1 MLTLGDVSLLTE
13 ILQLRSIDRD
23 PIHYNNRIA
32 TLLEALPSRLKA
44 EGFLKRIINPSEV
57 PDSKLLDPLDQRGP
71 LCPLH
76 HKLNI
81 SIIQKVFVLLALEVG
96 HHLNHLAQ
104 KRDLLSQEQKQLIS
118 RLRALHAIWYE
129 PDDYERFFQSRA
141 QSTKWPYQGNKCAAC
156 SLSRIAG
163 DAEAILDL
171 ICAISSRC
179 SSDEK
184 CQKPRLHRWLMAWL
198 AHHRDGCHG
207 DDRKNFQTRIFQNE
221 VQTLELKTKR
231 KELSK
236 ARKEARAPMQS
247 IPEEV
252 PLVDRNVHE
261 YEHIDDDDLES
272 VDFHGALLSTP
283 HLSDMSRFQHDEGRK
298 TRYADRNSVR
308 PSYVSCSSS
317 THRKD
322 KSTASLKSPVSP
334 MTSPAEQEYVPPRA
348 SWQSVDEVPTTRR
361 QPTHRSSE
369 DAARSYA
376 NILPRSNPFGTHM
389 AGNKYQAPVIESN
402 YSTPTH
408 QPSSSSRPSPEP
420 ESVWTDADPQA
431 SRRSSITSLM
441 DKYANYGGL
450 PVPPSQAS
458 GRSSTA
464 SLMDK
469 CANYGGLPIPPD
481 FDAPHSSEDQK
492 TDRRGDVSASHAHR
506 RSINAENAQ
515 ALKDKVRKHLAAEDL
530 VKRARSTR
538 SESSQK
544 NHAQPVQGPSPLK
557 VDRPVPKDSKVSAE
571 NLVKRAA
578 STSHQSKGAYH
589 RHDHHPSNKDAG
601 AKQPTTSRTASVESC
616 NTLASSSLLGNR
628 GRRERESDQTRQ
640 RSGRESR
647 ERESARPTAS
657 DALETNMTRWSMNW
671 KDEVM
676 NRPENKFYK
685 DREEARLARMG
696 TKERKR

>member
-1 MLTLGDVSLLTE
+1 MLTPGDVSLLTE

-44 EGFLKRIINPSEV
+44 ERFLKRIINPSEV

-76 HKLNI
+76 HKLNT

-96 HHLNHLAQ
+96 HHLNHLTQ
-104 KRDLLSQEQKQLIS
+104 KRDLLSHEQKQMIS

-129 PDDYERFFQSRA
+129 PDDYERFFHRRA
-141 QSTKWPYQGNKCAAC
+141 QSTKWTYQGNKCAAC

-171 ICAISSRC
+171 ICALSSRC

-184 CQKPRLHRWLMAWL
+184 RQRPRLHRWLMAWL
-198 AHHRDGCHG
+198 AHHRDGCQA

-236 ARKEARAPMQS
+236 VRKEARAPMQS

-252 PLVDRNVHE
+252 PLVDRHVHE

-272 VDFHGALLSTP
+272 VNLHAALLSTP
-283 HLSDMSRFQHDEGRK
+283 HLPDMSHLQHDEGHE
-298 TRYADRNSVR
+298 TRYADRNSPR
-308 PSYVSCSSS
+308 ASYVSCKSSN
-317 THRKD
+317 HRKD
-322 KSTASLKSPVSP
+322 KSGASLKSHVSA
-334 MTSPAEQEYVPPRA
+334 TTDRAEQRYVPPRA
-348 SWQSVDEVPTTRR
+348 NWHSVDEEPATRK
-361 QPTHRSSE
+361 QPTQRERYRSSE
-369 DAARSYA
+369 DAAQSYA
-376 NILPRSNPFGTHM
+376 NILPRSNPFGTHTL
-389 AGNKYQAPVIESN
+389 GNKYQAPVIESN

-408 QPSSSSRPSPEP
+408 QPSTSSRPSPEP

-431 SRRSSITSLM
+431 SRRSSIDSLM

-450 PVPPSQAS
+450 PVPP
-458 GRSSTA
+458 
-464 SLMDK
+464 
-469 CANYGGLPIPPD
+469 D
-481 FDAPHSSEDQK
+481 FDVPHPAEHKK
-492 TDRRGDVSASHAHR
+492 TDREGD
-506 RSINAENAQ
+506 
-515 ALKDKVRKHLAAEDL
+515 DKVRKRLAAEEL
-530 VKRARSTR
+530 VKRAHSTR
-538 SESSQK
+538 SESRQK
-544 NHAQPVQGPSPLK
+544 DHTQSVHRPSPLK
-557 VDRPVPKDSKVSAE
+557 VDRPVPKDSKVSVQ

-578 STSHQSKGAYH
+578 STSHQPRDAS
-589 RHDHHPSNKDAG
+589 RRQDHHPPSRDAK
-601 AKQPTTSRTASVESC
+601 AKQPTPSRTASVESC
-616 NTLASSSLLGNR
+616 NTLASSSLLGDR
-628 GRRERESDQTRQ
+628 GRRDHELDQTRQ
-640 RSGRESR
+640 RPIP
-647 ERESARPTAS
+647 AAP
-657 DALETNMTRWSMNW
+657 DALETNLTRWSMNW

-685 DREEARLARMG
+685 DREEARLVGKEA
-696 TKERKR
+696 KERKR